1 MITYVIDE
9 NMPFLPFWD
18 PIKFAHVK
26 DIPFIKSD
34 TDIWDYAFQNQLT
47 IITRDTDFYY
57 RYLSSKKNPKIVWI
71 RTGNLKKNFFIQ
83 FIENIWDEIEEM
95 LLYSSFVIVT
105 EDKIEGF

>member
-18 PIKFAHVK
+18 PINFAHVK

-47 IITRDTDFYY
+47 IITKDTDCYY
-57 RYLSSKKNPKIVWI
+57 RYLSSKKESENC
-71 RTGNLKKNFFIQ
+71 LDKNREF
-83 FIENIWDEIEEM
+83 EEKF
-95 LLYSSFVIVT
+95 LYSLY
-105 EDKIEGF
+105 